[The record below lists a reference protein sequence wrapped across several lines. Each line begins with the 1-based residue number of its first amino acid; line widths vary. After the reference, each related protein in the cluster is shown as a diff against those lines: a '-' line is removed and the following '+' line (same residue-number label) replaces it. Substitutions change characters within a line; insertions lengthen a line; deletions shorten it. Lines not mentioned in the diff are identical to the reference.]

1 MNKLIR
7 TTDRVYYY
15 PFDDTKDRPILG
27 YIRGDEFS
35 VAVDAG
41 HSAEHVADFY
51 AAIEEEGLPLPEVTV
66 ITHWHWDHTFG
77 MHAVAGKT
85 VASRRTQAH
94 LLEVIEEYAGAVS
107 AASQDAHANADS
119 SHPVKYTDQ
128 DSRLLKHIVSLDPH
142 VAAEYASGQPMIVVP
157 ADSVFGQA
165 PEEVAADA
173 AFGQDPEEVAADGAF
188 GDEPADL
195 KADKILGVDGAELSA
210 DIPAGSRR
218 EDDIYRLNAGG
229 VTVEL
234 IEAVSAHTDDTT
246 LVYIPEEG
254 CLFMGD
260 SVMGDFQTGEVDT
273 GKMNQLIITIE
284 AMDFTWA
291 LTGHWPLR
299 TKTEVLADMRAQVFD

>member
-94 LLEVIEEYAGAVS
+94 LLEVIGEYAGAVS
-107 AASQDAHANADS
+107 AASQDAGELPAATQCAGELPDASQDAHANADR

-157 ADSVFGQA
+157 ADEVFGQA
-165 PEEVAADA
+165 PVELS
-173 AFGQDPEEVAADGAF
+173 
-188 GDEPADL
+188 ADL
-195 KADKILGVDGAELSA
+195 KADKILGVDDARNA
-210 DIPAGSRR
+210 A
-218 EDDIYRLNAGG
+218 YRLNAGG
-229 VTVEL
+229 VNVEL

-246 LVYIPEEG
+246 LVYVPEEG

-273 GKMNQLIITIE
+273 GKMNQLINTIE

-299 TKTEVLADMRAQVFD
+299 TKAEVLADMRAQVFD

>member
-1 MNKLIR
+1 MSKLIR

-27 YIRGDEFS
+27 YIRGYEFS

-51 AAIEEEGLPLPEVTV
+51 AAIEREGLPLPEVTV

-94 LLEVIEEYAGAVS
+94 LLKVIGEFAGHG
-107 AASQDAHANADS
+107 D
-119 SHPVKYTDQ
+119 
-128 DSRLLKHIVSLDPH
+128 RLLKHIVSLDPH

-157 ADSVFGQA
+157 ADEVFGVDDA
-165 PEEVAADA
+165 RNAA
-173 AFGQDPEEVAADGAF
+173 
-188 GDEPADL
+188 
-195 KADKILGVDGAELSA
+195 
-210 DIPAGSRR
+210 
-218 EDDIYRLNAGG
+218 YWLNAGG

-246 LVYIPEEG
+246 LVYVPEEE

-273 GKMNQLIITIE
+273 GKMNQLINTIE

>member
-1 MNKLIR
+1 MKLKKV
-7 TTDRVYYY
+7 TDRVYYY
-15 PFDDTKDRPILG
+15 PFDETKDRPILG

-94 LLEVIEEYAGAVS
+94 LLEVIGEYAGA
-107 AASQDAHANADS
+107 NADRS
-119 SHPVKYTDQ
+119 RAPKHTDQ
-128 DSRLLKHIVSLDPH
+128 DGRLLKHIVSLDPH

-157 ADSVFGQA
+157 ADEVFGKVPTEVPA
-165 PEEVAADA
+165 DEELGEDPADQSADKASGGGVMWDA
-173 AFGQDPEEVAADGAF
+173 ACR
-188 GDEPADL
+188 
-195 KADKILGVDGAELSA
+195 I
-210 DIPAGSRR
+210 
-218 EDDIYRLNAGG
+218 NAGG

-246 LVYIPEEG
+246 LVYIPEEE

-273 GKMNQLIITIE
+273 GKMNQLINTIE